1 MSIVCTALGMHLML
15 LMKLVQ
21 NPPDGTV
28 NILARLLNKNIG
40 TIKIYY
46 DIFMVIISVIL
57 GIAFL
62 HDLKGFGIA
71 TIFSAIF
78 VGKTLTLMKKHIQLE
93 I

>member
-1 MSIVCTALGMHLML
+1 ML
-15 LMKLVQ
+15 SMKLVQ

-62 HDLKGFGIA
+62 HGLKGFGIA
-71 TIFSAIF
+71 TILSAIF
-78 VGKTLTLMKKHIQLE
+78 VGKTLTVMKKHIPLE